1 MAFTMKE
8 RKAVTRETR
17 AEYKRASE
25 RDKKAIL
32 DGFIHLTGYNRSYAA
47 YVLRKDPKSA
57 RKRSSAIRRK
67 TKPRVYTPISSI
79 YCARSGLSVATAAVS
94 AWLLLCLLSS
104 LNLKRTVS
112 WLFLVQ

>member
-47 YVLRKDPKSA
+47 YVLRKDPKPA

-67 TKPRVYTPISSI
+67 TKPRVYTPDII
-79 YCARSGLSVATAAVS
+79 DLLRKVWAVCGYCCGKCLSPS
-94 AWLLLCLLSS
+94 LS
-104 LNLKRTVS
+104 K
-112 WLFLVQ
+112 